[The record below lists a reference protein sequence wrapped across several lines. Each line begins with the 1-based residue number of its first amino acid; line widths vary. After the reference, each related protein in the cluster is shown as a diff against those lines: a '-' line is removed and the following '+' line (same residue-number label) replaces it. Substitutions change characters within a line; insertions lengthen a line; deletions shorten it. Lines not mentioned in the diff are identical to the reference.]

1 MYTYVKTYYKTYVHI
16 RTYPKIDQR
25 HVDEEAM
32 EYELETIRAGILKN
46 TVSLGGDA
54 LLRQLHKKTVKTHAK
69 RLKRYVWEFVGEGE
83 VGFCVYVF
91 FCVYAC
97 MCTYLCIYAFIYV
110 YKRRHTHTHA
120 HTHTHTHTH
129 THKTHMPCSS
139 LTHTLSL
146 SVSLF
151 LSLSHKYTQ
160 THTNTQKRTQKHTHT
175 HTHTRT
181 QGDTGSGVRG
191 ARVAEESSGGCAN

>member
-54 LLRQLHKKTVKTHAK
+54 LLRQLHKKNVKTHAK

-83 VGFCVYVF
+83 VGVLCVCILVCVRVYVYIF
-91 FCVYAC
+91 MYLRVYI
-97 MCTYLCIYAFIYV
+97 CI
-110 YKRRHTHTHA
+110 
-120 HTHTHTHTH
+120 
-129 THKTHMPCSS
+129 
-139 LTHTLSL
+139 
-146 SVSLF
+146 
-151 LSLSHKYTQ
+151 
-160 THTNTQKRTQKHTHT
+160 
-175 HTHTRT
+175 
-181 QGDTGSGVRG
+181 
-191 ARVAEESSGGCAN
+191 